1 MKFLATE
8 IDGLTVVEPDVH
20 RDPRGFF
27 LETYHQ
33 ARYQEAGLEAVF
45 VQDNHSRSGHGTLR
59 GLHIQVG
66 AKAQTK
72 LVRAVR
78 GCIWDVAVDVR
89 TDSPTFGHWV
99 GVELSAENQTQFYIP
114 AGMLHGFVVLSE
126 EAEVEYKCSDFYHP
140 ESEVS
145 VLWNDPAIGVAWPI
159 EDPTLSERDQNALL
173 LSEAKSRLQ
182 A

>member
-8 IDGLTVVEPDVH
+8 IAGLTLVEPDVH

-33 ARYQEAGLEAVF
+33 ARYEEAGLEAVF
-45 VQDNHSRSGHGTLR
+45 VQDNHSKSGHGTLR

-66 AKAQTK
+66 EKAQTK
-72 LVRAVR
+72 LVRVVR
-78 GCIWDVAVDVR
+78 GRIWDVAVDVR
-89 TDSPTFGHWV
+89 TDSPTFGRWV
-99 GVELSAENQTQFYIP
+99 GVELSAENQNQFYIP
-114 AGMLHGFVVLSE
+114 TGMLHGFVVLSE
-126 EAEVEYKCSDFYHP
+126 EAEVEYKCSEFYHP

-145 VLWNDPAIGVAWPI
+145 VLWNDPEIGVGWPI
-159 EDPTLSERDQNALL
+159 DGPTLSERDKNALP
-173 LSEAKSRLQ
+173 LSEVKGRLQ

>member
-1 MKFLATE
+1 MKFVSTE
-8 IDGLTVVEPDVH
+8 IAGLTLVEPDVH
-20 RDPRGFF
+20 RDERGFF

-45 VQDNHSRSGHGTLR
+45 VQDNHSRSSQGTLR

-78 GCIWDVAVDVR
+78 GRIWDVAVDVR
-89 TDSPTFGHWV
+89 IGSPTFGRWV
-99 GVELSAENQTQFYIP
+99 GAELSAENHTQFYIP

-145 VLWNDPAIGVAWPI
+145 VLWNDPEIGIDWPTQ
-159 EDPTLSERDQNALL
+159 DPILSERDRNALP
-173 LSEAKSRLQ
+173 LSEVRSRLE

>member
-1 MKFLATE
+1 MKFVTTE
-8 IDGLTVVEPDVH
+8 IAGVTLVEPDVH

-33 ARYQEAGLEAVF
+33 ARYHEAGLEAVF
-45 VQDNHSRSGHGTLR
+45 VQDNHSRSSHGTLR

-66 AKAQTK
+66 EKAQTK
-72 LVRAVR
+72 LVRVVQ

-89 TDSPTFGHWV
+89 MGSPTFGRWV

-114 AGMLHGFVVLSE
+114 AGLLHGFVVLSE

-145 VLWNDPAIGVAWPI
+145 VLWNDPEIGVEWPI
-159 EDPTLSERDQNALL
+159 EDPTLSERDQNALP
-173 LSEAKSRLQ
+173 LSEVKGRLQ

>member
-1 MKFLATE
+1 M
-8 IDGLTVVEPDVH
+8 
-20 RDPRGFF
+20 
-27 LETYHQ
+27 
-33 ARYQEAGLEAVF
+33 
-45 VQDNHSRSGHGTLR
+45 
-59 GLHIQVG
+59 
-66 AKAQTK
+66 
-72 LVRAVR
+72 
-78 GCIWDVAVDVR
+78 DVR

-145 VLWNDPAIGVAWPI
+145 VLWNDPEIGVAWPI
-159 EDPTLSERDQNALL
+159 EDPTLSERDKNALL
-173 LSEAKSRLQ
+173 LSEVMSRLR

>member
-1 MKFLATE
+1 MKFIATE
-8 IDGLTVVEPDVH
+8 IAGLMLVEPDVH

-45 VQDNHSRSGHGTLR
+45 VQDNHSRSSHGTLR

-66 AKAQTK
+66 EKAQTK
-72 LVRAVR
+72 LVRAIQGR
-78 GCIWDVAVDVR
+78 IWDVAVDVR
-89 TDSPTFGHWV
+89 MGSPTFGHWI
-99 GVELSAENQTQFYIP
+99 GAELSAENQTQFYIP

-145 VLWNDPAIGVAWPI
+145 VLWNDPTIGVAWPI
-159 EDPTLSERDQNALL
+159 EGPTLSDRDQNALPL
-173 LSEAKSRLQ
+173 AEVMSRLQ
-182 A
+182 T